1 MSTATTTRPRPSSVS
16 GVTKVSQW
24 TVRALDARTG
34 QVVVEKLDAAT
45 VDDVKGMLALRSL
58 TLLDAKPQGRGLD
71 MEIPGLKK
79 RVKPDDLAVF
89 SRMFAT
95 MIAAGMPLL
104 RALTVITKQTDNAS
118 LREVLEKVTA
128 SVKGGKSLS
137 SALREHPTT
146 FPPLMINMVKAGEV
160 GGFLD
165 TALRQVAES
174 TEADVKLR
182 SEIKAASTYPIVVM
196 SMGVLGAIAMLIF
209 IVPVFADMFTDLGG
223 TLPLP
228 TRIVMGMSEVVK
240 VAALPSIPLIMLFVW
255 WWRKNKHTEAVR
267 TRLDP
272 LILKLPVFG
281 PLAKKIAIG
290 RFCRNLS
297 VMLSSGVNM
306 LEALSV
312 VGETS
317 GNVVLR
323 DVVKSAS
330 EHVRQG
336 KQLSEHLGDG
346 GVFPDMIVQMVAV
359 GEESGATDEMLARIA
374 EFYDQQVESTTKRL
388 ASLLEPLLIVGMGI
402 MLGGLIVA
410 MYLPTFQ
417 VFNLI
422 Q

>member
-1 MSTATTTRPRPSSVS
+1 MTTTTARPLASQVS
-16 GVTKVSQW
+16 GVTKVSAW
-24 TVRALDARTG
+24 NVRALDTRSG
-34 QVVVEKLDAAT
+34 QVVVEKMDAAT
-45 VDDVKGMLALRSL
+45 VDDVKGMLALRNL
-58 TLLDAKPQGRGLD
+58 TLLDAKPQGRGWD

-104 RALTVITKQTDNAS
+104 RALTVITKQTDNPT
-118 LREVLEKVTA
+118 LRDVLEKVTA
-128 SVKGGKSLS
+128 SVQGGKSLS
-137 SALREHPTT
+137 ASLREHPTT
-146 FPPLMINMVKAGEV
+146 FPPLMINMVMAGEV

-182 SEIKAASTYPIVVM
+182 SEIKSASTYPIVVVC
-196 SMGVLGAIAMLIF
+196 MGVIGAIAMLIF

-228 TRIVMGMSEVVK
+228 TRIVMGLSDVVK
-240 VAALPSIPLIMLFVW
+240 VVALPAVPVIAAFVW
-255 WWRKNKHTEAVR
+255 WWRRNKHTEAVR
-267 TRLDP
+267 SRVDP
-272 LILKLPVFG
+272 LVLRLPVFG
-281 PLAKKIAIG
+281 LLAKKIAIA

-312 VGETS
+312 VGETA

-323 DVVKSAS
+323 DVVNAAS
-330 EHVRQG
+330 DQVRQG

-374 EFYDQQVESTTKRL
+374 EFYDQQVEATTKRL
-388 ASLLEPLLIVGMGI
+388 ASLLEPILIVGMGI
-402 MLGGLIVA
+402 LLGGLIVA

>member
-1 MSTATTTRPRPSSVS
+1 MSTATTARPLPSSVS

-34 QVVVEKLDAAT
+34 QVVVEKMDAAT

-104 RALTVITKQTDNAS
+104 RALTVITKQTDNPT
-118 LREVLEKVTA
+118 LRDVLEKVTA
-128 SVKGGKSLS
+128 SVQGGKSLS
-137 SALREHPTT
+137 YALGEHPTT

-182 SEIKAASTYPIVVM
+182 GEIKAASTYPIVVM
-196 SMGVLGAIAMLIF
+196 FMGVVGAIAMLIF

-228 TRIVMGMSEVVK
+228 TRIVMGMSDVVK
-240 VAALPSIPLIMLFVW
+240 VAALPSIPLIAAFVW
-255 WWRKNKHTEAVR
+255 WWRRNKHTEAVR

-272 LILKLPVFG
+272 FILRLPVFG
-281 PLAKKIAIG
+281 PLAKKIAIA
-290 RFCRNLS
+290 RFSRNLS

-312 VGETS
+312 VGETA

-323 DVVKSAS
+323 DVVNAAAD
-330 EHVRQG
+330 HVRQG

-346 GVFPDMIVQMVAV
+346 AVFPDMIVQMVAV
-359 GEESGATDEMLARIA
+359 GEESGATDEMLKRIA

>member
-1 MSTATTTRPRPSSVS
+1 MSMTTTRPLASQAS

-24 TVRALDARTG
+24 SVRSLDPRSG
-34 QVVVEKLDAAT
+34 EVVVEKLDAAT
-45 VDDVKGMLALRSL
+45 VDDIKSMLSLRNL
-58 TLLDAKPQGRGLD
+58 TFLDAKPQGRGLD

-89 SRMFAT
+89 SRMFAV
-95 MIAAGMPLL
+95 MIASGMPLL
-104 RALTVITKQTDNAS
+104 RALTVITKQTENPT
-118 LREVLEKVTA
+118 LRDVLEKVTA
-128 SVKGGKSLS
+128 SVQGGKSLS
-137 SALREHPTT
+137 FALGEHPTT

-165 TALRQVAES
+165 SALRQIAES

-196 SMGVLGAIAMLIF
+196 AMGFIGAAIMLIF
-209 IVPVFADMFTDLGG
+209 IVPVFASMFTDLGG

-228 TRIVMGMSEVVK
+228 TRIVMGMSDVLK
-240 VAALPSIPLIMLFVW
+240 VAALPSIPVIALFVW

-267 TRLDP
+267 TRVDP
-272 LILKLPVFG
+272 LILRLPVFG
-281 PLAKKIAIG
+281 PLAKKIAVA

-297 VMLSSGVNM
+297 VMLTSGVNM

-323 DVVKSAS
+323 DVVDAAAKQ
-330 EHVRQG
+330 VRQG

-359 GEESGATDEMLARIA
+359 GEESGSTDEMLARIA
-374 EFYDQQVESTTKRL
+374 EFYDQQIEATTKRL
-388 ASLLEPLLIVGMGI
+388 ASLLEPLLIAGMGI
-402 MLGGLIVA
+402 MLGGLVVA